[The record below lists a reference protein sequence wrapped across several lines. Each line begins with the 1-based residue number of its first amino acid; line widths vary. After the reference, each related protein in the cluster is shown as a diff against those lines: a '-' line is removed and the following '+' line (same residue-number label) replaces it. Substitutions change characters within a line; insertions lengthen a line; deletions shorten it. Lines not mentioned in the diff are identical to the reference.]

1 VGELYQIVAKED
13 SKQLSE
19 YLSRNG
25 QALLPMV
32 ELIEQGQMV
41 VEEFIEVLGRA
52 ALEAV
57 LELSAAQ
64 VAGAS
69 AVVAEGRHASPA
81 PTNPAI
87 RKYRHCKRKH

>member
-1 VGELYQIVAKED
+1 MGELYQITSKED

-25 QALLPMV
+25 QTLLPMV

-64 VAGAS
+64 VAGAPHQGKRGGE
-69 AVVAEGRHASPA
+69 VRRHGRQPG
-81 PTNPAI
+81 
-87 RKYRHCKRKH
+87 

>member
-1 VGELYQIVAKED
+1 MGELYQIVAKED

-69 AVVAEGRHASPA
+69 AVVAEGRHALA
-81 PTNPAI
+81 ALTNRAI